1 MSSIELLS
9 RFDSFLEE
17 KKSNGNKIIA
27 LMSHDNI
34 PIELLEAA
42 GFTPLPLIFAG
53 NDELMEASHAHLPPS
68 TCSYAQSCIGYFSST
83 PRMYNF
89 LDLADYI
96 LLSNHCVSNIC
107 VTEIISNNFNLDRLD
122 FYISYTRNSNAL
134 KYYKIELNH
143 LRKKIEDITQ
153 ERIPD
158 FKIKESIIK
167 WNNFKKKIVEVSKL
181 NIMGSEKLKIYQ
193 KAILFGPEI
202 QPEIEQF
209 IETHKN
215 TPKTKNNSKNI
226 IFTGCSI
233 FINDYLIDLIEESG
247 GNIILFDTWIGNNYY
262 SQTISDKI
270 LNSIDDPMELL
281 TNRFEN
287 NVYGDHCVPNSL
299 ENKIIF
305 IENFINDYH
314 KKYGEQLAV
323 INHIIKFCDHFSL
336 FQASFKEKLQERDI
350 QVLNLERDYSRSIR
364 GQLTTRI
371 EAFMEMI

>member
-1 MSSIELLS
+1 MSSVELLS

-17 KKSNGNKIIA
+17 KKSNGSKIIA
-27 LMSHDNI
+27 FLAHDNI

-53 NDELMEASHAHLPPS
+53 NDELMDASHTYLPPS
-68 TCSYAQSCIGYFSST
+68 TCSYAQSCIGYFSSA
-83 PRMYNF
+83 PRMYEF
-89 LDLADYI
+89 LNLADYI

-107 VTEIISNNFNLDRLD
+107 VSEVISDNFNLDRLD
-122 FYISYTRNSNAL
+122 FYVSYTRNSNAL

-143 LRKKIEDITQ
+143 LKKKIEDITR

-158 FKIKESIIK
+158 YKIKENIIRR
-167 WNNFKKKIVEVSKL
+167 NDFKKKVEEVSKL
-181 NIMGSEKLKIYQ
+181 NIMGSEKLKMYQ
-193 KAILFGPEI
+193 EAMLFGPEI

-209 IETHKN
+209 IETHRN
-215 TPKTKNNSKNI
+215 TSQSKNNSKKI

-233 FINDYLIDLIEESG
+233 FIGDYLIDLIEEIG

-262 SQTISDKI
+262 SQTFSDKI

-305 IENFINDYH
+305 IENYVNDYH
-314 KKYGEQLAV
+314 KKFGNKLGV

-336 FQASFKEKLQERDI
+336 FQSAFKERLQERGV

-364 GQLTTRI
+364 GQLSTRI